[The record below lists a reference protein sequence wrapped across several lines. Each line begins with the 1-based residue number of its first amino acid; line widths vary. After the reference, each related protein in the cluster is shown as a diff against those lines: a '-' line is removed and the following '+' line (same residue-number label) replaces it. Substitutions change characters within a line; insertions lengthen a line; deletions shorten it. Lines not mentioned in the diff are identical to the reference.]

1 MNFRCSRLGGWA
13 AAAAVTTRGLSDA
26 SRGFVRHPDAWNGIG
41 LLLWVLSAWVAI
53 TGTCCAVALV
63 SVIVQSLQHI
73 GHLLLSPTTATPP
86 CTYNPPLS
94 HHPFVVF

>member
-13 AAAAVTTRGLSDA
+13 AAAAVTTRGFSDA

-53 TGTCCAVALV
+53 TGLINAHVTLRGAPAP
-63 SVIVQSLQHI
+63 
-73 GHLLLSPTTATPP
+73 SPR
-86 CTYNPPLS
+86 
-94 HHPFVVF
+94 